1 MAPVTPIFAVPAKVT
16 ATALDVFAVR
26 VMPAMFKVFP
36 TPFAVIVLP
45 VPVLAIFNAP
55 IPRVVLLP
63 AMAIVL
69 LELAVTT
76 PVPRFRLFAAVFVA
90 DPKASPSDQAQA

>member
-1 MAPVTPIFAVPAKVT
+1 
-16 ATALDVFAVR
+16 
-26 VMPAMFKVFP
+26 MFKVFP

-63 AMAIVL
+63 AKAIAL
-69 LELAVTT
+69 LEVAVAT
-76 PVPRFRLFAAVFVA
+76 PVPRLRLFAAVFVT
-90 DPKASPSDQAQA
+90 DPKASPSFHVQD